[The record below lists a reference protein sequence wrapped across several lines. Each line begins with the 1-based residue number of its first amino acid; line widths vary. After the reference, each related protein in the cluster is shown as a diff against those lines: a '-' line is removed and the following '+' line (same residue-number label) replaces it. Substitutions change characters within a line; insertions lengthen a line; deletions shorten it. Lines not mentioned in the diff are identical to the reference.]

1 MRNSLK
7 VAAALAA
14 TTALCSYAFA
24 GSPRPS
30 GGTSQ
35 DPSAKTAVVSK
46 VTTNPKVVI
55 GVITNAQYAVA
66 GTGLRNRS
74 TGTINISGF
83 VPPLQKAILYW
94 GVLCPTSSPCGSSIS
109 IQRLSPSEISPK
121 TFIGTLI
128 GTGVDP
134 CWGSNHA
141 EYYKAYVGPIAP
153 PKGSGGTYQVFIPK
167 SEQGI
172 TDSSDPWVS
181 ADSKLPQWEGASLVL
196 VGTGTSTVNIT
207 DAGLA
212 GTPFFS
218 PPLPPYSYNVTLF
231 GTPSGGPVIWSSINA
246 DGQVGVSTTAEADT
260 ADEQVTINGTQVSGP
275 STGPVTWDTDSDYNG
290 NDASPLPQLWD
301 SRTHDISGVS
311 LASPLSISVTSL
323 SEVGNDCVEQVAN
336 IIAF

>member
-1 MRNSLK
+1 MRTSLK

-14 TTALCSYAFA
+14 TTALCGHAFA
-24 GSPRPS
+24 QGSPRPY

-35 DPSAKTAVVSK
+35 DPSAKSALAVKPTA
-46 VTTNPKVVI
+46 NPNVAI

-94 GVLCPTSSPCGSSIS
+94 GVLCPTTSPCGSTIT
-109 IQRLSPSEISPK
+109 IQRLSPSEIGAK
-121 TFIGTLI
+121 TLTGTLI
-128 GTGVDP
+128 ATAADP

-141 EYYKAYVGPIAP
+141 EYYKAYVPSLAP
-153 PKGSGGTYQVFIPK
+153 PKGGGGSYQVSIPN

-172 TDSSDPWVS
+172 TDSSDPWVE
-181 ADSKLPQWEGASLVL
+181 ANSKLPQWEGASLVL
-196 VGTGTSTVNIT
+196 VGTGTQTVNIT
-207 DAGLA
+207 DAGLT
-212 GTPFFS
+212 GTGIEAPFS
-218 PPLPPYSYNVTLF
+218 YSLPLF
-231 GTPSGGPVIWSSINA
+231 GTPSENPVIWSGINA
-246 DGQVGVSTTAEADT
+246 DGQVGDSVEAEPDA

-275 STGPVTWDTDSDYNG
+275 STGPVAWDTDSDFNG

-301 SRTHDISGVS
+301 SRMHNITGVS
-311 LASPLSISVTSL
+311 LESPLDISVTSL
-323 SEVGNDCVEQVAN
+323 SGAGNDCVEVVAN